1 MKEFDSVAITSLA
14 PGDEVLTSREA
25 FHSAPHDELQ
35 RKFAV

>member
-1 MKEFDSVAITSLA
+1 MKEFDSVAIISLT
-14 PGDEVLTSREA
+14 PGDEELTSRDT

>member
-14 PGDEVLTSREA
+14 SGDEELTARET
-25 FHSAPHDELQ
+25 FHSAPRDELQ